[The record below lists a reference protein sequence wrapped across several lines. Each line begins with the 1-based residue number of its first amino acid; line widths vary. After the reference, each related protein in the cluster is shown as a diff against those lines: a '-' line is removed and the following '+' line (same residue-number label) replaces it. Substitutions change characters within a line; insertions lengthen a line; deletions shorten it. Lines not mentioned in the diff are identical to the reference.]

1 VQDDSLVLPLLR
13 SFNNNRA
20 QPSGLVLRFHT
31 YTGRAEEALAGR
43 TIAKTTIEWIGKRN
57 VILDEVARLARPLDC
72 VPFVYDGAL
81 WLHHPD
87 WNMVR
92 GWRLEALS

>member
-1 VQDDSLVLPLLR
+1 M
-13 SFNNNRA
+13 
-20 QPSGLVLRFHT
+20 LRFHT

-92 GWRLEALS
+92 GWRLEALT